1 MDERHGTRYTLV
13 TKGIYDA
20 RVALSTV
27 PTADSSMIH
36 DPTTSTEITFG
47 VDSPRSDEIEPETTL
62 NGAPPEGEEGEEGE
76 EGYEVESIIGKKIV
90 KRKGKLY
97 TLYLVKWLG
106 YKEGDATWE
115 LMVDLGLAPEAV
127 TDYERSQ
134 GWVYLFPFTM
144 EKVLIELELRPPRL
158 SPWEPTAT
166 VPNMVAFD
174 TSSTELRDT
183 KRRKVSE
190 GDESQGAESE
200 GAELVSSS
208 DSGESSDSSS
218 LSESSSDSDEK
229 SDESEATIANNIE
242 QARLEEIVLR
252 RGFDYQL

>member
-1 MDERHGTRYTLV
+1 M

-27 PTADSSMIH
+27 PTADSSMTH
-36 DPTTSTEITFG
+36 VPTTSTEITFD

-62 NGAPPEGEEGEEGE
+62 NGAPPEGEEGEEG
-76 EGYEVESIIGKKIV
+76 YEVESIIGRKIV
-90 KRKGKLY
+90 KRKGKWY

-115 LMVDLGLAPEAV
+115 LMVDLGLASEAV
-127 TDYERSQ
+127 TEYERSQ
-134 GWVYLFPFTM
+134 GWDYLFPFTM
-144 EKVLIELELRPPRL
+144 EKVLIELEQKPPRL
-158 SPWEPTAT
+158 SPLELTAT
-166 VPNMVAFD
+166 VPNTVAFD
-174 TSSTELRDT
+174 TSSTEFDSSCYTQNPTSDT

-229 SDESEATIANNIE
+229 SDESEETIVNNIE